1 MKKFITFL
9 GISLVVLIVLLL
21 IAGTVQP
28 KDLSIERS
36 IEIKS
41 PQNVVFNQIKFFK
54 NWPNWSPWFAKEPT
68 LKMLY
73 LGADGQ
79 LGSSYQWK
87 GDEMGEGE
95 MSNVGISNNK
105 LDYNLHFITPWEGK
119 ADGSLITEDLG
130 NGSTKVT
137 WKMINHGTFPLNS
150 LNYFMEK
157 IIGKDFEDG
166 LALLKKYAEANKVI
180 PMSVN
185 DIEEKEFPA
194 TNFASMRKKIPF
206 SEMQAFSTEAFG
218 KLAAVTQNTIVGTA
232 STIYYDWDDKNQM
245 TDMAP
250 AFPVSAAATTP
261 GIIMVNI
268 PVSRS
273 CQIAYKGGYA
283 GLGQAHEIMGQ
294 YIAQKGIQLSYVI
307 EQYQAGP
314 ANEPDSNKWVTN
326 IVYVLK

>member
-1 MKKFITFL
+1 MKKLFTIL
-9 GISLVVLIVLLL
+9 GISLVILVLLVL
-21 IAGTVQP
+21 VAGLVQP
-28 KDLSIERS
+28 KDLSLERS
-36 IEIKS
+36 VAINA

-54 NWPNWSPWFAKEPT
+54 NWPNWSPWVAKEPNV
-68 LKMLY
+68 KMLY

-79 LGSSYQWK
+79 IGSSYHWK
-87 GDEMGEGE
+87 GDELGEGE

-105 LDYNLHFITPWEGK
+105 LNYNLHFITPWEGK
-119 ADGSLITEDLG
+119 ADGILLTEDLG

-137 WKMINHGTFPLNS
+137 WKMVNHGTFPFNS

-180 PMSVN
+180 PLSAN
-185 DIEEKEFPA
+185 DIEEKEFAA
-194 TNFASMRKKIPF
+194 TQYATMRKKIPF

-218 KLAAVTQNTIVGTA
+218 KLAAATQNTMIGTA
-232 STIYYDWDDKNQM
+232 TTIYYDWDDKNQM

-250 AFPVSAAATTP
+250 AFPVSAAATSP
-261 GIIMVNI
+261 DIVMVNI
-268 PVSRS
+268 PVSKS
-273 CQIAYKGGYA
+273 CQLAYKGGYA
-283 GLGQAHEIMGQ
+283 GLGKAHEIMGQ

-314 ANEPDSNKWVTN
+314 ANEPDSNNWVTN
-326 IVYVLK
+326 VVYIIK